1 MVFTILKKASYTPLN
16 LRKVKPLLLTFNSL
30 TMSESVMNMKNA
42 NTKLWIEKS
51 GDDFPLYNGKP
62 NNINAYQW
70 VTLLASVALGFA
82 FLSMKIDVLNGTFG
96 GIARSTLFFAVPLT
110 VFYLITN
117 KEVTTLFRKLR
128 WRDAR
133 VMISIAL
140 VNLLVTIA
148 LGALFLNTL
157 GADTNTAVGALKYLS
172 NHERLLFFVQS
183 LPQLFGEEVLTV
195 LPFLAFLHF
204 SYRYL
209 GLSKTRSV
217 LLAWL
222 LSSLVFGLVHLPTY
236 NWNWLQCI
244 IVIGSA
250 RLILTLAYIR
260 TKNIWVSTGAHII
273 NDWVIFSLVMIAH

>member
-1 MVFTILKKASYTPLN
+1 
-16 LRKVKPLLLTFNSL
+16 
-30 TMSESVMNMKNA
+30 MSESVMNMKNA
-42 NTKLWIEKS
+42 NTNLWIEKS
-51 GDDFPLYNGKP
+51 GDDFPFYNGKP

-117 KEVTTLFRKLR
+117 KKVTTLFRKLR

-157 GADTNTAVGALKYLS
+157 GADTNTAIGALKDLS

-260 TKNIWVSTGAHII
+260 TKNIWVSTGAHIV

>member
-1 MVFTILKKASYTPLN
+1 
-16 LRKVKPLLLTFNSL
+16 
-30 TMSESVMNMKNA
+30 MNMKNA
-42 NTKLWIEKS
+42 NTKLWIENAS

-157 GADTNTAVGALKYLS
+157 GADTNTAIGALKDLS